1 MILNIAP
8 GRLQTNIVEPINEKN
23 CSVHFDYYF
32 EQIDEKQIQKDLDFS
47 DIIQRED
54 IEICESVQAS
64 YEAKGFESGIISK
77 RYESGIFYFHS
88 RLKEILL

>member
-1 MILNIAP
+1 MYK
-8 GRLQTNIVEPINEKN
+8 RQ
-23 CSVHFDYYF
+23 
-32 EQIDEKQIQKDLDFS
+32 DLDFS

-77 RYESGIFYFHS
+77 RYESGILHFHS